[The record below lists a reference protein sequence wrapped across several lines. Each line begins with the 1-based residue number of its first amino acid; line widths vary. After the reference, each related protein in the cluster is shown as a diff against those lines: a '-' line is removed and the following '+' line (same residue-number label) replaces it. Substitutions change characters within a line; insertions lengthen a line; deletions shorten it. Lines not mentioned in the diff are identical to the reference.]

1 MTIRMGRVFS
11 RLSAV
16 LFVSVLAAPVLM
28 TPAAA
33 QSDVA
38 QSDAVQSDPLL
49 EPFLGYWYGTTDPGA
64 DEVRDISVL
73 IRTDDAG
80 GFRVDWDNYT
90 VIDERASDGAVEFRE
105 NELEFLP
112 SAQEDGLW
120 QSDAATD
127 EIRAWAQIED
137 NILTVTIEATD
148 PIGRAERQVYRRIVS
163 GDQMQLF
170 YQRLLDG
177 EVNRELSG
185 SLTLVYEEGALAV
198 Q

>member
-1 MTIRMGRVFS
+1 MTFRMGRIFS

-28 TPAAA
+28 TPATAQSGAA
-33 QSDVA
+33 QA
-38 QSDAVQSDPLL
+38 DPLL

-90 VIDERASDGAVEFRE
+90 VIDERASDGAIEFRE

-112 SAQEDGLW
+112 SGQEDGLW
-120 QSDAATD
+120 QSDTRA
-127 EIRAWAQIED
+127 EEVRAWAHIED

-163 GDQMQLF
+163 GGQMQLF

-185 SLTLVYEEGALAV
+185 SLTLVYEEGALTV

>member
-1 MTIRMGRVFS
+1 MTFRMGRVFS

-28 TPAAA
+28 TPAT
-33 QSDVA
+33 A
-38 QSDAVQSDPLL
+38 QSDAAQADPLL

-90 VIDERASDGAVEFRE
+90 VIDERASDGAIEFRE
-105 NELEFLP
+105 NELEFQP
-112 SAQEDGLW
+112 SGQEDGLW
-120 QSDAATD
+120 QSDTRA
-127 EIRAWAQIED
+127 EEVRAWAHIED

-163 GDQMQLF
+163 GGQMQLF

-185 SLTLVYEEGALAV
+185 SLTLVYEEGALTV

>member
-1 MTIRMGRVFS
+1 MTFRMGRVFS

-16 LFVSVLAAPVLM
+16 LFVSVLAVPVLM
-28 TPAAA
+28 TPAT
-33 QSDVA
+33 A
-38 QSDAVQSDPLL
+38 QSDAIQADPLL

-105 NELEFLP
+105 NELEFQP
-112 SAQEDGLW
+112 SGQEDGLW
-120 QSDAATD
+120 QSDTRAD
-127 EIRAWAQIED
+127 EVRAWAHIED

-163 GDQMQLF
+163 DGQMQLF

-185 SLTLVYEEGALAV
+185 SLTLVYEEGALTV

>member
-16 LFVSVLAAPVLM
+16 LFVSVLAVPALM
-28 TPAAA
+28 TPATA
-33 QSDVA
+33 QSDL
-38 QSDAVQSDPLL
+38 VQADPLL

-90 VIDERASDGAVEFRE
+90 VIDERASDGAIEFRE

-112 SAQEDGLW
+112 SEQEDGLW
-120 QSDAATD
+120 QSDMAAGD
-127 EIRAWAQIED
+127 VRAWAHIED

-148 PIGRAERQVYRRIVS
+148 AIGRAERQVYRRIVS

-170 YQRLLDG
+170 YQRLVDG